1 MIFRSS
7 AALFSSSSFFIIS
20 ESPTRTTSQSYALT
34 ALTGVGN
41 VKYKVPVYA
50 GATLVA
56 KAEVIR
62 REHDKYVIWV
72 KVRNNNEEVFRAKF
86 IIVSLPN
93 ERIEK

>member
-1 MIFRSS
+1 MVD
-7 AALFSSSSFFIIS
+7 AQA
-20 ESPTRTTSQSYALT
+20 

-62 REHDKYVIWV
+62 RRNDKFFIWV
-72 KVRNNNEEVFRAKF
+72 KIRNNNEEVFRAKF
-86 IIVSLPN
+86 IIVSLDDN
-93 ERIEK
+93 ERKQK

>member
-1 MIFRSS
+1 MF
-7 AALFSSSSFFIIS
+7 AMANTLALAVVDA
-20 ESPTRTTSQSYALT
+20 EA

-62 REHDKYVIWV
+62 RELNKYIIWV
-72 KVRNNNEEVFRAKF
+72 KIRNNNEEVFRGK
-86 IIVSLPN
+86 IYNCTLPG
-93 ERIEK
+93 RKDDTGI